1 MGTRFNGALGHLG
14 CCNDKL
20 KYNQKYPLR
29 ERKQSTL
36 ALCSEVDRL
45 KSDFNPGLNPCILI
59 ILFFIPTS
67 ALLLRK
73 TGLLFS
79 GITISTC
86 SFSTGALTLRSPAG
100 GWAPHWTS
108 AIVQPNRPAANVPS
122 SLSYLLLSI
131 LTYQM
136 IFCCCFLTRRPQSS
150 HIWVEAESAIE
161 SARISAVLPATCGN
175 KNQRGKV
182 RDRVLHLFPFRNE
195 FWYRSQLSIT
205 WREGLRLQA
214 VGEPSQCRTGWRAAH
229 SQLLSARRRDACA
242 SRGPALATRFPP
254 LT

>member
-1 MGTRFNGALGHLG
+1 MSN
-14 CCNDKL
+14 
-20 KYNQKYPLR
+20 
-29 ERKQSTL
+29 
-36 ALCSEVDRL
+36 
-45 KSDFNPGLNPCILI
+45 
-59 ILFFIPTS
+59 
-67 ALLLRK
+67 
-73 TGLLFS
+73 
-79 GITISTC
+79 
-86 SFSTGALTLRSPAG
+86 LTTQLP
-100 GWAPHWTS
+100 
-108 AIVQPNRPAANVPS
+108 NVPS
-122 SLSYLLLSI
+122 SLSYLPLSI

-182 RDRVLHLFPFRNE
+182 RHRVLHLFPFRNE

-214 VGEPSQCRTGWRAAH
+214 VGEPSQCRTGRRAAR

-242 SRGPALATRFPP
+242 SRGPALATNFPLLLECCSLWP
-254 LT
+254 HKPTVAKGAEHTAAASRAPPDSHPPVRKKHLWL